1 MSTKL
6 PRDWHLLTG
15 SEMRAAVG
23 DLTMEQAAKILPP
36 GLRAYFIQNELGV
49 SRLAEIHVHRTHL
62 PLLEGYQH
70 SRGQATQQVLGLSP
84 AQRAWLRPY
93 QIEDV
98 GFVTSRA
105 GTIVASDLGI
115 GKSAIASASC
125 GEAYTV
131 IVCPASAIC
140 VWEAESRRMG
150 WTHRVLSK
158 RSKRVELRAGAHNDV
173 QTLIISY
180 NLLPALAGSMVLGS
194 EWQTHTLIA
203 DEAHQLTNKKTTW
216 ASMFRMIHRER
227 TILLTATPMRNRLR
241 SLWGLLDC
249 AVPAAFGKE
258 YDFRRRYTGAKQGS
272 YGLEDHEPTNQTE
285 LALRLTEC
293 VIKRTRAQVDSPLP
307 AHTRSVME
315 CEVSGHELRTAL
327 ESLQDAGKAQRQ
339 ADALRCLGAMRL
351 AIGRAK
357 ARMVVGQVAELV
369 EAHGRVILWVWHH
382 EVAAI
387 LRKGLEQLEVP
398 VDVLLG
404 DTHTQKRAE
413 IVEEWRNG
421 DASRP
426 RVLIASIGAA
436 ATAISLTTA
445 KAAVFVELDWTP
457 MNLIQAEKRHYRFG
471 NVFKDITTIYVVS
484 QVGSDR
490 QMLQALFDKA
500 EASEVALGV
509 DGSLEQMRILL
520 GESETIEEDLVAR
533 WTKGIV

>member
-1 MSTKL
+1 LL
-6 PRDWHLLTG
+6 P
-15 SEMRAAVG
+15 
-23 DLTMEQAAKILPP
+23 
-36 GLRAYFIQNELGV
+36 
-49 SRLAEIHVHRTHL
+49 
-62 PLLEGYQH
+62 GYQPSALTTQH
-70 SRGQATQQVLGLSP
+70 SQGLP
-84 AQRAWLRPY
+84 KHAREWLRPY
-93 QIEDV
+93 QLTGVDFIK
-98 GFVTSRA
+98 SRV
-105 GTIVASDLGI
+105 GTILADDLGL
-115 GKSAIASASC
+115 GKSSIASASC
-125 GEAYTV
+125 GGAYTV

-150 WTHRVLSK
+150 WIYRVLSK

-258 YDFRRRYTGAKQGS
+258 YDFRRRYCGAKQGS
-272 YGLEDHEPTNQTE
+272 YGLEDHEPSNQTE

-293 VIKRTRAQVDSPLP
+293 VIKRTRAQVDIPLP
-307 AHTRSVME
+307 VHTRSVME

-327 ESLQDAGKAQRQ
+327 ESLQDAGRAQRQ

-357 ARMVVGQVAELV
+357 ARLVVGQVAELV

>member
-6 PRDWHLLTG
+6 PRDWHLYSG
-15 SEMRAAVG
+15 AEMRALVG
-23 DLTMEQAAKILPP
+23 DLTMEQAAKALPP
-36 GLRAYFIQNELGV
+36 GLRAYFLENEMGTPQ
-49 SRLAEIHVHRTHL
+49 LAEIHVHRTHL
-62 PLLEGYQH
+62 PLLPGQH
-70 SRGQATQQVLGLSP
+70 SQGPVVQHAQGLP
-84 AQRAWLRPY
+84 ASLRAWLRPY
-93 QIEDV
+93 QLDAVNFIK
-98 GFVTSRA
+98 SRA
-105 GTIVASDLGI
+105 GVILADDLGL

-131 IVCPASAIC
+131 VVCPSSAIC

-150 WTHRVLSK
+150 WTYRVLNK
-158 RSKRVELRAGAHNDV
+158 RAKRIELRAGDHNDV
-173 QTLIISY
+173 QVLIISY

-249 AVPAAFGKE
+249 AVPHAFGKE
-258 YDFRRRYTGAKQGS
+258 YDFRRRYCGARQGA
-272 YGLEDHEPTNQTE
+272 YGLEDREPSNQAE

-293 VIKRTRAQVDSPLP
+293 VIKRTRAQVNIPLP

-315 CEVSGHELRTAL
+315 CEVTGHELRAAL
-327 ESLQDAGKAQRQ
+327 DALSEAGNTQRQ

-357 ARMVVGQVAELV
+357 ARLVVSQVHELV
-369 EAHGRVILWVWHH
+369 EEHGRVILWVWHH

-387 LRKGLEQLEVP
+387 LQKRLVGSEVP

-404 DTHTQKRAE
+404 DTHTKKRAE

-421 DASRP
+421 DPSKP

-445 KAAVFVELDWTP
+445 KVAVFVELDWTP

-471 NVFKDITTIYVVS
+471 NVFKDIATIYVVS

-490 QMLQALFDKA
+490 QMLQALLEKA
-500 EASEVALGV
+500 EASEVALGA

-533 WTKGIV
+533 WTKGII